1 MPVSCRKI
9 LIRFLTLL
17 TLTVL
22 VTITLWAQGGT
33 GELSGLVSD
42 PSGAAIAKA
51 SITLINTATGET
63 RVATTTSAG
72 TYRFSDLPV
81 VGSYTLEIAAKGFRG
96 YPIADIIISVGVT
109 TAHDAKLEIGTSREG
124 VIVTAG
130 SQRAN
135 ATVFDFR
142 IGGSRGVAARMNSL
156 V

>member
-33 GELSGLVSD
+33 G
-42 PSGAAIAKA
+42 
-51 SITLINTATGET
+51 
-63 RVATTTSAG
+63 
-72 TYRFSDLPV
+72 DLPV

-142 IGGSRGVAARMNSL
+142 IGGSRGVAADATRDPQPE
-156 V
+156 